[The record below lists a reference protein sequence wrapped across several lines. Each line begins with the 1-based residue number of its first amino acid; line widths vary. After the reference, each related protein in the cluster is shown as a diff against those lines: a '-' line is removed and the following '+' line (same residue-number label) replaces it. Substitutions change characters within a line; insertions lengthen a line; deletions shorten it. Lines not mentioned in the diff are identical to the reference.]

1 MLKTIENFWIKTSFV
16 NLLIVALLG
25 VVMRLKIGYEFP
37 YFDQKNLQYSHY
49 QFAFGGWVTHIL
61 MVLLVRFISPNLK
74 PARIK
79 IYNILIL
86 LNLIC
91 AYGLLLSFAF
101 QGYNIFSVTFSAFSI
116 FVALAFAYCSFIDLT
131 NPINQKSVANWF
143 NASLLFSVIST
154 FGTVALSYMMISKNI
169 DQHNYLAAIYW
180 FLHFQYNGWFFFTCG
195 GLFIIY
201 LKKIEP
207 TFTVSNSV
215 FWLFAVSCIPAYG
228 LSVLWLKL
236 PFWVYL
242 IVLLGAIAQAI
253 GWVKLL
259 LDLHSIK
266 LLRNK
271 NLNLLGKILFVAIGL
286 AFTIKLGLQLGSTIP
301 AVSKLAFGFR
311 PIVIA
316 YLHLVLLA
324 FISVFIVTN
333 LYLNN
338 LIHTNRTTL
347 FGIVVF
353 VGGVFINELVLAVQ
367 GIASFSYRVIPY
379 VNSILFFV
387 SIALF
392 VGIFFLL
399 LGQFLKNKIV

>member
-1 MLKTIENFWIKTSFV
+1 MDCFYHLHFKVTIF
-16 NLLIVALLG
+16 
-25 VVMRLKIGYEFP
+25 
-37 YFDQKNLQYSHY
+37 
-49 QFAFGGWVTHIL
+49 
-61 MVLLVRFISPNLK
+61 
-74 PARIK
+74 
-79 IYNILIL
+79 
-86 LNLIC
+86 
-91 AYGLLLSFAF
+91 
-101 QGYNIFSVTFSAFSI
+101 FSVTFSAFSI

-201 LKKIEP
+201 LKKIAP